1 MLLVVKSTW
10 YECSYV
16 ETVTNKCTRRIFF
29 GHGAPSPNRSRGGIP
44 RNPSPGSSIR
54 RRASRVAS
62 APAFASM
69 FKSASAVE
77 KALRAL
83 PEAMKP
89 TLVAGKWRAPA
100 FSRRKIAEL
109 RRAVLGLDMAWP
121 FEEPPRKEPAVRE
134 RKGHKHERTKHL
146 REAKIEAALAKQPEL
161 VAAHRERQRAHK
173 TEASAFDRITMST
186 KELILKH
193 RAGGGGKK
201 GKK

>member
-1 MLLVVKSTW
+1 MGPIP
-10 YECSYV
+10 
-16 ETVTNKCTRRIFF
+16 TRT
-29 GHGAPSPNRSRGGIP
+29 S
-44 RNPSPGSSIR
+44 NPSPGSSIR

>member
-1 MLLVVKSTW
+1 
-10 YECSYV
+10 
-16 ETVTNKCTRRIFF
+16 
-29 GHGAPSPNRSRGGIP
+29 
-44 RNPSPGSSIR
+44 
-54 RRASRVAS
+54 
-62 APAFASM
+62 M

-134 RKGHKHERTKHL
+134 RKGHKHERMKHL